1 MIRATTPMFLNALL
15 VVLST
20 ASFSASADLTQGAVY
35 LMTNQSNNA
44 ILAFERAPNG
54 SLTRVGRFLTEGR
67 GNPVAQ
73 GIDPPADPLAS
84 QGSLV
89 LSDDGRFLFAVNA
102 GSNEVSVLAVL
113 PERLQLIETIGS
125 GGVRPISLTARG
137 GYLYV
142 LNEGGTAP
150 NIVGFRIGN
159 NGDLT
164 RLANS
169 LRPLPSGVMADPGHI
184 SFNPTG
190 RTLVLTEKATDQIVT
205 YRVRLDGRTEQPIVT
220 PSNAATPFGIAFD
233 GLGHMFIAEAAG
245 EVSGEASVS
254 SYSFLPGGV
263 LDTISESVPDLQ
275 TLAGR
280 VVVSNDKQYVF
291 VSNRKNSKLSTYQLA
306 EDGSIEL
313 LIARQVWVVRPVRR
327 WPSAAMKQN
336 FSMLASTGAERHAPM
351 SRSTRMHPESNRGAS
366 RLASAS
372 KALRRVLSRAS
383 TRSRTGAVRIADWRL
398 GSESNRRTR
407 LCRPLHDHSAT

>member
-20 ASFSASADLTQGAVY
+20 AAFSAAAVDLTQGAVY

-54 SLTRVGRFLTEGR
+54 SLTRVGRFLTGGR

-73 GIDPPADPLAS
+73 GIDPPADPLAA

-89 LSDDGRFLFAVNA
+89 LSDDGRFLFAANA
-102 GSNEVSVLAVL
+102 GSNEVSVLAVR
-113 PERLQLIETIGS
+113 PESLQLIETIGS
-125 GGVRPISLTARG
+125 GGVRPISVTARG

-142 LNEGGTAP
+142 LNEGGTTP
-150 NIVGFRIGN
+150 NLVGFRIAN
-159 NGDLT
+159 TGDLT

-169 LRPLPSGVMADPGHI
+169 LRPLPGGVMADPAQVA
-184 SFNPTG
+184 FNPSG

-263 LDTISESVPDLQ
+263 LETISESVPDLQ
-275 TLAGR
+275 SLASR

-291 VSNRKNSKLSTYQLA
+291 VSNRKSSQLSTYQLS

-313 LIARQVWVVRPVRR
+313 L
-327 WPSAAMKQN
+327 
-336 FSMLASTGAERHAPM
+336 
-351 SRSTRMHPESNRGAS
+351 
-366 RLASAS
+366 
-372 KALRRVLSRAS
+372 
-383 TRSRTGAVRIADWRL
+383 
-398 GSESNRRTR
+398 
-407 LCRPLHDHSAT
+407 HSATGDLGPNPPPDRHGAQPGWPKPLRPSRQ